1 MAEHALEPEAV
12 EPGATRRGFVNWLL
26 GTSAGAFLVS
36 MLYPVGRYLIPPKA
50 GESATASVTLPIKPA
65 DVKPNTGLLFKFG
78 NRPGILVRTPA
89 GELRAFS
96 AVCTHLNCTVQ
107 YRADIGHIWCAC
119 HNGHFDLSGQN
130 IAGPPPRPLESFVVN
145 VRGTQIV
152 VSKSA

>member
-1 MAEHALEPEAV
+1 MTEGALEAGP
-12 EPGATRRGFVNWLL
+12 TRRGFVNWLL

-36 MLYPVGRYLIPPKA
+36 VLYPVGRYLIPPKT
-50 GESATASVTLPIKPA
+50 GESAAASVTLPIKPG
-65 DVKPNTGLLFKFG
+65 DVKPNTGQIFKFG

-107 YRADIGHIWCAC
+107 YRPDIGHIWCAC

>member
-1 MAEHALEPEAV
+1 MEERALEPEAM
-12 EPGATRRGFVNWLL
+12 EPAATRRSFVNWLL

-36 MLYPVGRYLIPPKA
+36 VFYPVGRYLIPPKA
-50 GESATASVTLPIKPA
+50 GESATASVTLPIKPT

-130 IAGPPPRPLESFVVN
+130 ISGPPPRPLDAFVVN